1 MHHASGGRKGGKEFR
16 LRSRIAGRTCWY
28 RMPRRGFVPFK
39 LVDARE
45 AFLIRTAR
53 YVALEH
59 ALVLLQMRPVI
70 IVS

>member
-1 MHHASGGRKGGKEFR
+1 
-16 LRSRIAGRTCWY
+16 
-28 RMPRRGFVPFK
+28 MPRRGFVPFK